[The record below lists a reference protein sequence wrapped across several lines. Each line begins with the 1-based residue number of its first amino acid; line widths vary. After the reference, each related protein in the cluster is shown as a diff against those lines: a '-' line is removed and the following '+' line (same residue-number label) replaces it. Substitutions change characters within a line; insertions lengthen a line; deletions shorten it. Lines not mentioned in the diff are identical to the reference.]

1 MTQNAQTMAAKQ
13 NENTSLMLLN
23 VEDGTIVDLNN
34 IRSSNM
40 AGISILLKGQK
51 YKVKEIWNLWHIQ
64 ILDYPRSGCEFP
76 FYPSVLVAIDDLINT
91 IESLSTTA
99 EMLFAV
105 RRKDQ
110 LLVAFVS
117 NENQKN
123 EWLDILTKTIDQFF
137 GLQPKAL
144 SCNWTPSWYPPI
156 AGLV

>member
-1 MTQNAQTMAAKQ
+1 MTQNAQTMIAKQ
-13 NENTSLMLLN
+13 NENTSLMLLK

-40 AGISILLKGQK
+40 AGLSILLKGQK

-64 ILDYPRSGCEFP
+64 ILDYPRSSCEFP
-76 FYPSVLVAIDDLINT
+76 FYPSVLVAVDDLINT

-99 EMLFAV
+99 ERLFAV
-105 RRKDQ
+105 RRRDQ

-137 GLQPKAL
+137 GLQPNAL
-144 SCNWTPSWYPPI
+144 ICN
-156 AGLV
+156 